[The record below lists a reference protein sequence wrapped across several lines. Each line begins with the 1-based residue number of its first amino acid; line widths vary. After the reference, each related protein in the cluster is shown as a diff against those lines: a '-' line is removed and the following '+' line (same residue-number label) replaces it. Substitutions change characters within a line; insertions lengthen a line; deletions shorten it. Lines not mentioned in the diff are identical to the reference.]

1 MRDKRLSK
9 EKRKN
14 KLIRMFGITA
24 VLISILFIFAGLL
37 VKSLITEEFLT
48 EEIESSINA
57 SVKIGNASVSIF
69 SFPAKIS
76 LSDVVLLPKKDDQSN
91 DAKIEVERVELR
103 VSIISL
109 LANEL
114 NVTSINVFGADIT
127 TTYREDGSTSIEG
140 LFSKNKDADLHN
152 ESADKGLSN
161 KENAGGFNACDRK
174 NFVTT
179 LGRLTIERS
188 RARILLEEMGVRLL
202 CTNLNAE
209 LAEMRID
216 PDRLQETDKARL
228 RLSVDVQADAV
239 DGWAYGEMYL
249 AGDASA
255 RIFNQNTGE
264 LEPEIEGDFS
274 LSKESWL
281 NTQVPL
287 IKNAWGVLG
296 ALEKVG
302 VKVSKL
308 PKRATFGR
316 SEAIAL
322 RFHLGKLSV
331 HKPLSIW
338 VGDWELAALSGSWL
352 NTETDLHELNAE
364 LLASESVSRKSYSVI
379 EAGVDFIPKRARET
393 VVESVVSKLFRD
405 DRLVVAIKSTGEFS
419 EPKIRL
425 SGEMPDLV
433 DEAKKEASK
442 LLKSKAK
449 GLLDGLLR

>member
-1 MRDKRLSK
+1 MRDKQPSK

-14 KLIRMFGITA
+14 KLIRMFGITT

-37 VKSLITEEFLT
+37 VKSLITEKFLT

-76 LSDVVLLPKKDDQSN
+76 LSDVVLSPKKDDQSN

-127 TTYREDGSTSIEG
+127 TTYREDGSTSVEG

-152 ESADKGLSN
+152 ESANGASN
-161 KENAGGFNACDRK
+161 KENAGGFNAFDRK

-228 RLSVDVQADAV
+228 SLSVDVQADAV

-338 VGDWELAALSGSWL
+338 VGDWELAALSDSWL

-405 DRLVVAIKSTGEFS
+405 DRLVVPIKSTGEFS

-433 DEAKKEASK
+433 DEAKKEARK
-442 LLKSKAK
+442 LLKSKSK
-449 GLLDGLLR
+449 GLLDGLLK